1 MSSHQPRY
9 SKEAEAALQ
18 LRVDR
23 VGVELAPYL
32 HGRVRDIVASYIVPL
47 FQCKLAGELDLKCG
61 GKFRIYN
68 IVSLGDRV
76 AFGVGPFMVLWDGQA
91 ALYFS
96 DNRVNYYSSEV
107 MWRLNDSCFVG
118 SDLYSIT
125 IWVVLPGGN
134 LRSTRIEF
142 THEMLINHTLQE
154 GVATLEDVVLT
165 VELGHRDLRD
175 DLRDIRGINVV
186 SDSSIAWILQNPLQ
200 VVLFDVVKCEILQ
213 TWKMQD
219 RENVYDYQLCV
230 VDQEIFFSYCSADDG
245 KKSSIRLELD
255 GSLVETDYMI
265 SSAAPLKIGNDFI
278 TLVTMDFKTPGE
290 APSFLNIVNE
300 EIAMVRATMCESRIR
315 DITYDYI
322 EQLKGKYLV
331 TVDASRC
338 KLALFE

>member
-1 MSSHQPRY
+1 
-9 SKEAEAALQ
+9 
-18 LRVDR
+18 
-23 VGVELAPYL
+23 
-32 HGRVRDIVASYIVPL
+32 
-47 FQCKLAGELDLKCG
+47 
-61 GKFRIYN
+61 
-68 IVSLGDRV
+68 
-76 AFGVGPFMVLWDGQA
+76 
-91 ALYFS
+91 
-96 DNRVNYYSSEV
+96 
-107 MWRLNDSCFVG
+107 
-118 SDLYSIT
+118 
-125 IWVVLPGGN
+125 
-134 LRSTRIEF
+134 
-142 THEMLINHTLQE
+142 
-154 GVATLEDVVLT
+154 
-165 VELGHRDLRD
+165 
-175 DLRDIRGINVV
+175 
-186 SDSSIAWILQNPLQ
+186 
-200 VVLFDVVKCEILQ
+200 
-213 TWKMQD
+213 MQD